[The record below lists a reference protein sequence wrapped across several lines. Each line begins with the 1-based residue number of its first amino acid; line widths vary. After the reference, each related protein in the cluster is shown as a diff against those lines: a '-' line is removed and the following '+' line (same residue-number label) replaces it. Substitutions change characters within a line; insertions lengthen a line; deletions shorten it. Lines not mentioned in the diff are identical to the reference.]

1 MHTPADEQPIV
12 PLAPPAQAPEADAAD
27 ADFDPAAPAQE
38 AARESATRTLCANCG
53 APLLGEHCYSCGQPV
68 KGMIRQLS
76 SILADFADT
85 VLNIDS
91 RIFRT
96 ILPLYVRPGYLTTEY
111 FAGRRVRYVTPFRLY
126 FFLSIAAFFLVQFAV
141 GDANLSGINITGE
154 EDAIGTALTRGEVEK
169 QRDAAIARLKTVET
183 NVPSSDRAKRKIEAA
198 IEKTQKRADKRIA
211 YLESVEQAK
220 AKGEPP
226 PPDPAL
232 NVNVSF
238 GDENWDPKAT
248 PVAVSWLPAFA
259 NAKLTALAVHAREN
273 AARIAKDPK
282 PFVIG
287 SIGVL
292 PQVLFVMM
300 PLFALMLKVMYIF
313 KRRLYMEHLVVA
325 LHSHAFIFLSLLA
338 ITLTVMAANWA
349 GQSAPWLKSLL
360 DWLVVGMYWWLP
372 IYLFVMQKRVYRQG
386 WIMTTLK
393 YGVIG
398 IAYIVLVAFGVSTA
412 FLVSLATT

>member
-12 PLAPPAQAPEADAAD
+12 PLAPPASAADAAAAD
-27 ADFDPAAPAQE
+27 ADFDAAAPAQE
-38 AARESATRTLCANCG
+38 APRESATRTLCANCG
-53 APLLGEHCYSCGQPV
+53 APLLGEHCYACGQPV

-141 GDANLSGINITGE
+141 GDANIIGINLTGE
-154 EDAIGTALTRGEVEK
+154 GDAISTAPTRAEVEK
-169 QRDAAIARLKTVET
+169 QRDAAIARINTVAA
-183 NVPSSDRAKRKIEAA
+183 NVPTSDRAKRKIDAS
-198 IEKTQKRADKRIA
+198 IEKLQKRAQKRID
-211 YLESVEQAK
+211 YLDSVEQAK
-220 AKGEPP
+220 AKGEAV
-226 PPDPAL
+226 PPDPGL
-232 NVNVSF
+232 DVNVTF

-248 PVAVSWLPAFA
+248 PVAISWLPAFA

-300 PLFALMLKVMYIF
+300 PLFALMLKIMYIF

-325 LHSHAFIFLSLLA
+325 LHSHAFIFLSLLV
-338 ITLTVMAANWA
+338 ITLTLMAANWA
-349 GQSAPWLKSLL
+349 AQAAPWLKTVL
-360 DWLVVGMYWWLP
+360 DWLVVGMWMWLP
-372 IYLFVMQKRVYRQG
+372 IYLFVMQKRVYKQG
-386 WIMTTLK
+386 WIMTTIK
-393 YGVIG
+393 YSVIG
-398 IAYIVLVAFGVSTA
+398 IAYIVLIAFGVSAA